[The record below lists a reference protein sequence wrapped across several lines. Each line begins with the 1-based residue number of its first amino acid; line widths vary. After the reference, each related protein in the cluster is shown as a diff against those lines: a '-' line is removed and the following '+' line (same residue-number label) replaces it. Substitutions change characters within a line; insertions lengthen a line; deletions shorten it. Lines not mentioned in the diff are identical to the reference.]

1 VPDPDPGDTHTLTV
15 VTPPDHGTAQVV
27 ANRFVYTPDAD
38 YNGADR
44 FTFLA
49 TDSQG
54 NAYAGVATLTVAP
67 VNDAPTAASAVLATD
82 EDTPVTAA
90 PTVTDPDAG
99 DTFTATVVTQPGNGT
114 ASASGMDLTYTPD
127 ADYSGADSFTFS
139 VTDAG
144 GAVKTG
150 TATVTV
156 MPVNDPPT
164 AASAA
169 ATTAQDTVTDVIPVI
184 SDPDPGDTFTLAVLS
199 DPSDGTAVV
208 ALAGD
213 RFTYT
218 PDGGFSGTDSFTF
231 TATDSGGRSVTG
243 TATVDVTAVN
253 QAPTAASAA
262 ITTAEDTQGAA
273 DPSVTDPDTGDSHT
287 FSIVTPPANGTA
299 QVVGNRLVYT
309 PDADFNG
316 SDPFTFQATDSGG
329 LSLAA
334 PAAATVTVTP
344 VNDPPAIASPTTI
357 TTAEDTP
364 GSSGVDVTDPDTGD
378 SYTLSIVTQPAN
390 GAAGVSGTDLT
401 YAPDAD
407 FNGSDS
413 FSFRVQ
419 DTAGAFVTGTATVT
433 VTPVNDAP
441 QVADIAVETLVD
453 TAATGILPP
462 ITDPD
467 AGDTHTLSI
476 GSAPANGTAVV
487 NGLFVT
493 YTPAAGY
500 YGTDGFTVTADD
512 GTVPSAPATVSV
524 SVAGAFTTGDAPS
537 DVAFGDFDGDGDRD
551 VAVSNALGD
560 AANEVVSLF
569 VNTDGLGTLGPRIA
583 VPPTGTGGA
592 ALGAAALAVG
602 DLNGDTRDDLV
613 IVYGEND
620 SFAVALGAAD
630 PSTITAL
637 PPVDL
642 AGAPA
647 NLGAL
652 AFLQSAALDLLD
664 ADANP
669 DLVVAS
675 VSADAVAVLTGNG
688 DGTFTFL
695 TNLDA
700 GANTS
705 PFDVATGD
713 FDGDTNRDIAVVGL
727 QPNANNRR
735 WVSVWLGDGTGGFT
749 LAAGDTAALDVQAD
763 ADLGVGD
770 LDGDGADDAVRT
782 LRAEDQVA
790 ALPGNGLGE
799 LTAHT
804 AYAVGT
810 VPAGFSLTPSG
821 VAVADVDGDGNP
833 DIVTANAGNSSTA
846 ILIGAGDGSFG
857 TATLS
862 PAFPAPQGIAAGHLN
877 GGVRAD
883 TATIHTVDD
892 RLGLTLR

>member
-15 VTPPDHGTAQVV
+15 VTAPDHGTAQVV
-27 ANRFVYTPDAD
+27 ANRFVYTPEAD

-54 NAYAGVATLTVAP
+54 NAYAGVATLTVTP
-67 VNDAPTAASAVLATD
+67 VNDPPSAASAALVTD
-82 EDTPVTAA
+82 EDMSVTAA
-90 PTVTDPDAG
+90 PSVTDPDAG

-114 ASASGMDLTYTPD
+114 ASASGTDLTYTPD
-127 ADYSGADSFTFS
+127 ADYSGTDRFTFS
-139 VTDAG
+139 VTDSG

-156 MPVNDPPT
+156 NPVNDAPT
-164 AASAA
+164 AATAF
-169 ATTAQDTVTDVIPVI
+169 ATTAASTQTDVVPVI
-184 SDPDPGDTFTLAVLS
+184 ADPDAGDTFTLAILTS
-199 DPSDGTAVV
+199 PTNGTAVV
-208 ALAGD
+208 NGD

-218 PDGGFSGTDSFTF
+218 ASAVTGPDTFTF
-231 TATDSGGRSVTG
+231 TATDSGGESVTG
-243 TATVDVTAVN
+243 TATVNVIAVN
-253 QAPTAASAA
+253 LAPTATSAT
-262 ITTAEDTQGAA
+262 ITTAEDTQGFA
-273 DPSVTDPDTGDSHT
+273 DPSVTDPDTGDTHT
-287 FSIVTPPANGTA
+287 FTIVAQSPDGGTA
-299 QVVGNRLVYT
+299 SVVGNRLAYT
-309 PDADFNG
+309 PATNFNG
-316 SDPFTFQATDSGG
+316 TTSFTFRATDSGG
-329 LSLAA
+329 ESVDG
-334 PAAATVTVTP
+334 TCSVTVSA
-344 VNDPPAIASPTTI
+344 VNDPPAIESPTAI
-357 TTAEDTP
+357 VTAEDTL
-364 GSSGVDVTDPDTGD
+364 GSSGVDVTDPDNPGD

-390 GAAGVSGTDLT
+390 GTAGVAGTDLT
-401 YAPDAD
+401 YTPDAD
-407 FNGSDS
+407 YNGSDG

-419 DTAGAFVTGTATVT
+419 DTAGAFVTGSATVT

-441 QVADIAVETLVD
+441 QVADTMVETLVD

-467 AGDTHTLSI
+467 AGDSHTLAI
-476 GSAPANGTAVV
+476 GTAPMHGTAVV

-524 SVAGAFTTGDAPS
+524 SVAGSFATGDAPS
-537 DVAFGDFDGDGDRD
+537 DVAFGDFDGDGDQD
-551 VAVSNALGD
+551 VAVANALGD
-560 AANEVVSLF
+560 AADEVVSLF
-569 VNTDGLGTLGPRIA
+569 VNTDGLGTLAPRIA
-583 VPPTGTGGA
+583 VPPTGTAGA

-602 DLNGDTRDDLV
+602 DLDGDSRDDLV
-613 IVYGEND
+613 IVYREND

-637 PPVDL
+637 FPVDL
-642 AGAPA
+642 AGPPA

-664 ADANP
+664 ADA
-669 DLVVAS
+669 DLDLAVAS
-675 VSADAVAVLTGNG
+675 VSADAVVVLTGNG
-688 DGTFTFL
+688 DGTFAYAT
-695 TNLDA
+695 TLDA

-770 LDGDGADDAVRT
+770 LDGDGTDDAVRT

-790 ALPGNGLGE
+790 VLPGNGLGE

-810 VPAGFSLTPSG
+810 VPAGFSLTPAG
-821 VAVADVDGDGNP
+821 VAVADVDGDGDL

-846 ILIGAGDGSFG
+846 ILPGAGDGSFG
-857 TATLS
+857 NPTLF

-892 RLGLTLR
+892 RLGLVLR